1 MNRLT
6 ILSIPMLFLLQGCY
20 QASLT
25 PMLGPVA
32 GASQG
37 KITYSAV
44 STSVSYGV
52 KHKTGKFPIE
62 HVIKREKDRIVKKL
76 DVVEKELIEKST
88 SIKKNLVYK
97 KDNLKIKDKA
107 AKKLR
112 WVLHL
117 KEIKNVKQ
125 EDAFPANEPRYS
137 YWPK

>member
-1 MNRLT
+1 
-6 ILSIPMLFLLQGCY
+6 MLFLLQGCY

-62 HVIKREKDRIVKKL
+62 HIIKREKDRIVKKL
-76 DVVEKELIEKST
+76 DVVEKELIEKSVELGAVEGLSGEPKPWVDGRSLEKDQICLEKLN
-88 SIKKNLVYK
+88 SI
-97 KDNLKIKDKA
+97 
-107 AKKLR
+107 
-112 WVLHL
+112 
-117 KEIKNVKQ
+117 
-125 EDAFPANEPRYS
+125 F
-137 YWPK
+137 